1 MRGTASSPG
10 TANAAARGNSAEVA
24 AIQATLAAEQAA
36 IYGYGVV
43 GSHLDG
49 SAQATATS
57 NWTAHQAAADKL
69 AALLRSLGVI
79 PAPAAVAYQLPHQV
93 STTTQALVLAVTLEE
108 QVTSAYLTLVA
119 LSEPSLRM
127 LGARQVR
134 AAALR
139 AAAWRG
145 HTVAFPGLPAS
156 ILARNPA
163 TTPTTPTTPAASGR
177 AIRAGAPND

>member
-1 MRGTASSPG
+1 MRGCADSRGG
-10 TANAAARGNSAEVA
+10 TAAAAAGNSAAVA
-24 AIQATLAAEQAA
+24 AMQGTLAAEQAA
-36 IYGYGVV
+36 VYGYGVV

-57 NWTAHQAAADKL
+57 DWTAHQAAVDKL
-69 AALLRSLGVI
+69 SALLRSRGVI
-79 PAPAAVAYQLPHQV
+79 PTPAAVAYQLPHRV
-93 STTTQALVLAVTLEE
+93 STTTQALALAVTLED
-108 QVTSAYLTLVA
+108 QVTSAYLALVA

-134 AAALR
+134 ASALR

-156 ILARNPA
+156 I
-163 TTPTTPTTPAASGR
+163 R
-177 AIRAGAPND
+177 AQQ